1 MKCTTIRLAR
11 IIVCILYA
19 HNIYADFTL
28 YGKTIMVPR
37 SSSCN
42 AARDLVGSRQFLY
55 RHDRKGFYT
64 NFSVTPE
71 YASTYNTHRIAQYF
85 FGYNAIDISGSLV
98 DDRGENDILADY
110 FGLSPKFQSVVVPH
124 PHISYTLTTFDWFVG
139 YHNFYFRAI
148 LPVGITRW
156 SVCLDESIVNDGSG
170 TLFPPLYM
178 DEYAVLPPAD
188 SFNEAMAGVSY
199 GQVDAL
205 RFGRI
210 NGSQKYS
217 GASDLVLMLGGLIVN
232 HEESHVGFHLRCAA
246 PTGNKPNPEYFFTP
260 ILGNGHFWE
269 LGLCFTSHTQIW
281 ERDDEEFISLWVDM
295 NGTYFFN
302 THQYRSFDLYE
313 PNLCNPCDSTLARF
327 GSRYI
332 LAKNF
337 DSTGNYTG
345 VTAPLINSTTLDCK
359 VNANLQFDIVFM
371 FAYQHKHL
379 GFDIGYNGWI
389 KSRELVKLDDCD
401 CQLTNV
407 GLKGIQNVEQV
418 MPVMDSPV
426 TQSTATLH
434 GNYLFEQSFVSDSN
448 SPVLVSCPNI
458 DPQSAATSSQMTHKI
473 FAHINHVWDPM
484 HCVQPYLGVGGE
496 VEFEG
501 IRPSDLPPMKNTRS
515 LWALWAKGGFA
526 Y

>member
-1 MKCTTIRLAR
+1 MKCTTIRCIS

-19 HNIYADFTL
+19 HSIRADFTL
-28 YGKTIMVPR
+28 FGKTIMVPR

-64 NFSVTPE
+64 NFSITPE
-71 YASTYNTHRIAQYF
+71 YAQTYNTNRITQYF
-85 FGYNAIDISGSLV
+85 FGFNEITISGSLV
-98 DDRGENDILADY
+98 EDRGENDILADY
-110 FGLSPKFQSVVVPH
+110 FGLSPAFESVVVPR
-124 PHISYTLTTFDWFVG
+124 PRISYTLVTFDWFAG
-139 YHNFYFRAI
+139 YHNFYARII
-148 LPVGITRW
+148 LPVGSTTWR
-156 SVCLDESIVNDGSG
+156 VCLDETIINDGTG

-188 SFNEAMAGVSY
+188 SFNEAIAGVSY
-199 GQVDAL
+199 GQVQAL
-205 RFGRI
+205 RYGRI
-210 NGSQKYS
+210 NGSQQHT
-217 GASDLVLMLGGLIVN
+217 GASDLIFMLGGLIVN
-232 HEESHVGFHLRCAA
+232 HEESHVGFHLRCAV
-246 PTGNKPNPEYFFTP
+246 PTGNKPNPEFFFTP

-269 LGLCFTSHTQIW
+269 LGLCFTSHTLIW
-281 ERDDEEFISLWVDM
+281 ERDDEEYISLYVDM

-302 THQYRSFDLYE
+302 THQRRSFDLFDGN
-313 PNLCNPCDSTLARF
+313 PNCSTLARF

-332 LAKNF
+332 LAKHF
-337 DSTGNYTG
+337 DNSGNYDG
-345 VTAPLINSTTLDCK
+345 VTVPLINATTLDCK

-371 FAYQHKHL
+371 FAYQHCHL

-389 KSRELVKLDDCD
+389 KSRELVKLDDCNR
-401 CQLTNV
+401 QLANV
-407 GLKGIQNVEQV
+407 GLKGIQNVDQV
-418 MPVMDSPV
+418 IPITFSPV

-434 GNYLFEQSFVSDSN
+434 GNPLADQDLVSDPN
-448 SPVLVSCPNI
+448 SPVLVSCIDI

-473 FAHINHVWDPM
+473 FTHINYVWDPM
-484 HCVQPYLGVGGE
+484 HNVQPYFGIGGE

-501 IRPSDLPPMKNTRS
+501 IRPTDLPPMKNTRS